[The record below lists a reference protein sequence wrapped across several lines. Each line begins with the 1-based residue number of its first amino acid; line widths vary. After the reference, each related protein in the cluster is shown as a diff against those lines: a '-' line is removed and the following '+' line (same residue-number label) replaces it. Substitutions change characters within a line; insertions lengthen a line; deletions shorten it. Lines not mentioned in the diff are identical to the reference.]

1 MVQVVC
7 YRRPFAPLS
16 LHFGTFE
23 FEFDSFITFGLS
35 PVGKK

>member
-7 YRRPFAPLS
+7 YRRPLS